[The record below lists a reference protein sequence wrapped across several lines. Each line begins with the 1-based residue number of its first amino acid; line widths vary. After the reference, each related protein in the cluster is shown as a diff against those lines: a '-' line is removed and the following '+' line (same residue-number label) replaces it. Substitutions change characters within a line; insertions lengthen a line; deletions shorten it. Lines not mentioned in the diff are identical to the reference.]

1 MGKYFV
7 GFSAFGTTTSNK
19 TSTKVIGASG
29 KRFEVVEHECSGAG
43 SVAPADVQH
52 QAKAAFLSNAGAGTP
67 GASPTPEKM
76 DQAQNATQLTAGTGY
91 SAEPTT
97 YNTNVFTLFSFN
109 QRGGMRWSVPQ
120 GEGFRTDGGQTALS
134 FGTLIV
140 SSTAGSIDGQ
150 TMWWEP

>member
-7 GFSAFGTTTSNK
+7 GFSAFTTSTSNK
-19 TSTKVIGASG
+19 TSSKIIGLAA
-29 KRFEVVEHECSGAG
+29 KRFELVEHVLSGAG
-43 SVAPADVQH
+43 TVAPADVQH
-52 QAKAAFLSNAGAGTP
+52 QAKCAFSSNAGAGTP

-97 YNTNVFTLFSFN
+97 YNTNVFTLFACN

-120 GEGFRTDGGQTALS
+120 GEGFKTDGGQTGLS
-134 FGTLIV
+134 LGTLVI
-140 SSTAGSIDGQ
+140 SSTAGSVDGQ
-150 TMWWEP
+150 SMWWEP

>member
-7 GFSAFGTTTSNK
+7 GFSAFGTTTANK
-19 TSTKVIGASG
+19 TSTKIIGASA
-29 KRFEVVEHECSGAG
+29 KKFEAIEHEASGAG
-43 SVAPADVQH
+43 TVSPADVQH

-76 DQAQNATQLTAGTGY
+76 DQASNASLLTAGVSY

-109 QRGGMRWSVPQ
+109 QRGGMRWSVPR
-120 GEGFRTDGGQTALS
+120 GEGFMSDGGQTGLS
-134 FGTLIV
+134 FASLII
-140 SSTAGSIDGQ
+140 SSTAGSVDGQ

>member
-19 TSTKVIGASG
+19 TSSKIIGASA
-29 KRFEVVEHECSGAG
+29 KRFEMVEHEASGAG
-43 SVAPADVQH
+43 TVAPADVQH

-67 GASPTPEKM
+67 GSSPTPEKV
-76 DQAQNATQLTAGTGY
+76 DQASSASQLTAGVAY

-120 GEGFRTDGGQTALS
+120 GEGFRTDGGQTGLS
-134 FGTLIV
+134 FGTLII